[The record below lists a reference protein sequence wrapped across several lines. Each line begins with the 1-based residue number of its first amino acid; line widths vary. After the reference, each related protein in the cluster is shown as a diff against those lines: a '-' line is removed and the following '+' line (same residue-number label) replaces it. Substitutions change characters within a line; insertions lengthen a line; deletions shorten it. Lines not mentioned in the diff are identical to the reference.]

1 MSSPDT
7 GAAAAVTSPAGTAAP
22 TGLLIVSG
30 ADVRRALPMSH
41 CIEAVA
47 RAMRAFSNGGA
58 DVPLRT
64 VMQLPGGR
72 NFFGVMPGY
81 LDDPR
86 GLGAKIITVYPD
98 NANRGL
104 PSHLGLVVLFDA
116 EIGFPLAV
124 MDAAE
129 ITAIRTAAASAVAT
143 RALARR
149 DAAHL
154 AILGTGEQAVTHLE
168 AISKVRTLRSVRVW
182 SRSIE
187 KAERF
192 AEAQG
197 PRLSVRVEA
206 SKTAE
211 DAVKGADIVCTVTA
225 SREPVL
231 NGAWL
236 GRGVHVNLVG
246 ASRLNAREA
255 DDDVV
260 TGSRFFVD
268 SRTSARAEAGELKH
282 AMDAGLVSESHILGE
297 IGDVLNGS
305 VVGRTGEQDL
315 TVYKSLG
322 VAAQDLAA
330 AHIIYERAVRD
341 GIGSRVPF

>member
-1 MSSPDT
+1 MSSKDT
-7 GAAAAVTSPAGTAAP
+7 AP
-22 TGLLIVSG
+22 RGLLIVSS
-30 ADVRRALPMSH
+30 ADVRRALPMSD
-41 CIEAVA
+41 CIEAVE
-47 RAMRAFSNGGA
+47 RAMRAFSTGGA

-98 NANRGL
+98 NAKLGL
-104 PSHLGLVVLFDA
+104 PSHLGLVLLFDA
-116 EIGFPLAV
+116 QIGFPLAV

-143 RALARR
+143 RALARK
-149 DAAHL
+149 DASHL

-168 AISKVRTLRSVRVW
+168 AISQVRTLASVRVW
-182 SRSIE
+182 GRSIE
-187 KAERF
+187 KAELF
-192 AEAQG
+192 AEEQG
-197 PRLSVRVEA
+197 GKLSARIEV

-211 DAVKGADIVCTVTA
+211 DAVQDADIICTVTA

-236 GRGVHVNLVG
+236 RRGAHVNLVG
-246 ASRLNAREA
+246 ASRPNAREA

-260 TGSRFFVD
+260 TRSRFFVD

-282 AMDAGLVSESHILGE
+282 ATDAGLVSEGHVLGE

-305 VVGRTGEQDL
+305 VVGRAGDQDI

-330 AHIIYERAVRD
+330 AHVIYERAVRD
-341 GIGSRVPF
+341 GLGTRAPF

>member
-1 MSSPDT
+1 MSSKD
-7 GAAAAVTSPAGTAAP
+7 AVPK
-22 TGLLIVSG
+22 GLLIVSG
-30 ADVRRALPMSH
+30 VDVQRALPMSE

-47 RAMRAFSNGGA
+47 RAMRALSSGGA

-64 VMQLPGGR
+64 VMHLPGGR

-81 LDDPR
+81 LGDPR
-86 GLGAKIITVYPD
+86 GVGAKIITVYPD
-98 NANRGL
+98 NAKRGL

-143 RALARR
+143 RALARK
-149 DAAHL
+149 DASHL

-168 AISKVRTLRSVRVW
+168 AISKVRTLHLVRVW
-182 SRSIE
+182 GRSIE
-187 KAERF
+187 KAECF

-197 PRLSVRVEA
+197 QRLSVRVEV

-211 DAVKGADIVCTVTA
+211 AAVKGADIVCTVTA
-225 SREPVL
+225 SPEPVL
-231 NGAWL
+231 NGSWL
-236 GRGVHVNLVG
+236 ARGAHVNLVG

-260 TGSRFFVD
+260 TESRFFVD
-268 SRTSARAEAGELKH
+268 SRTSARSEAGELKH
-282 AMDAGLVSESHILGE
+282 AMDAGLVNESHILGE
-297 IGDVLNGS
+297 IGDVLSGS
-305 VVGRTGEQDL
+305 VVGRTGDHDI

-330 AHIIYERAVRD
+330 AHVIYERAVRD
-341 GIGSRVPF
+341 GIGTRVPF

>member
-1 MSSPDT
+1 MSSKD
-7 GAAAAVTSPAGTAAP
+7 AAP
-22 TGLLIVSG
+22 DGTPNGLLIVSG
-30 ADVRRALPMSH
+30 ADVRRALPMSD
-41 CIEAVA
+41 CIEAVD
-47 RAMRAFSNGGA
+47 RAMRALSNGGA

-81 LDDPR
+81 LADPR
-86 GLGAKIITVYPD
+86 GVGAKIITVYPD
-98 NANRGL
+98 NAKRGL
-104 PSHLGLVVLFDA
+104 PSHLGLVLLFDT

-143 RALARR
+143 RALARK
-149 DAAHL
+149 DASHL

-168 AISKVRTLRSVRVW
+168 AISRVRTLRSVRVW
-182 SRSIE
+182 GRSIE
-187 KAERF
+187 KAEHF
-192 AEAQG
+192 VETQG
-197 PRLSVRVEA
+197 PKLSARLEVSE
-206 SKTAE
+206 TAE

-231 NGAWL
+231 HGAWL
-236 GRGVHVNLVG
+236 GRGAHVNLVG
-246 ASRLNAREA
+246 ASRLNAREV

-260 TGSRFFVD
+260 MASRFFVD
-268 SRTSARAEAGELKH
+268 SRTSARGEAGELKH
-282 AMDAGLVSESHILGE
+282 AMDAGLVTESHVLGE
-297 IGDVLNGS
+297 IGDVLSGS
-305 VVGRTGEQDL
+305 VVGRTVDQDI

-330 AHIIYERAVRD
+330 AHVIYERAVRD
-341 GIGSRVPF
+341 GIGMRVPF

>member
-1 MSSPDT
+1 MSSNDT
-7 GAAAAVTSPAGTAAP
+7 HRQ
-22 TGLLIVSG
+22 GLLIVGG
-30 ADVRRALPMSH
+30 ADVRRALPMSD
-41 CIEAVA
+41 CIEAVD

-64 VMQLPGGR
+64 IMQLPGGR

-86 GLGAKIITVYPD
+86 GLGAKILTVYPD
-98 NANRGL
+98 NTKHGL
-104 PSHLGLVVLFDA
+104 PSHIGLVVLFDT
-116 EIGFPLAV
+116 ETGMPLAV

-143 RALARR
+143 RALARK
-149 DAAHL
+149 DASHL

-168 AISKVRTLRSVRVW
+168 AISKVRTLRTIRVW
-182 SRSIE
+182 GRSTG
-187 KAERF
+187 KTERF
-192 AEAQG
+192 AQEESS
-197 PRLSVRVEA
+197 RLSLKIEA
-206 SKTAE
+206 SRTAE
-211 DAVKGADIVCTVTA
+211 EAVKGADIICTVTA

-236 GRGVHVNLVG
+236 ERGAHVNLVG
-246 ASRLNAREA
+246 ASRLFAREA

-260 TGSRFFVD
+260 AGSRFFVD
-268 SRTSARAEAGELKH
+268 SRTSARAEAGELRH
-282 AMDAGLVSESHILGE
+282 AIDAGLVSESHVLGE
-297 IGDVLNGS
+297 IGEVLSGK
-305 VVGRTGEQDL
+305 VVGRTGNHEV

-330 AHIIYERAVRD
+330 AHVIYERAARD
-341 GIGSRVPF
+341 TIGTRVPF